1 MTAENVSADYKVSRA
16 DQDQF
21 AFESNQKAVKA
32 ISGGLFKNEIIPIKV
47 QSRSPKEGGKVDIKE
62 IVSSR
67 LKTTVFDIQWRQP
80 RVDRGCLFFSARI
93 LVRAVAT
100 HITHFSPLF
109 FLVSESNHTHTE
121 NSFKISATDM
131 H

>member
-67 LKTTVFDIQWRQP
+67 LKTTVFDIQ
-80 RVDRGCLFFSARI
+80 
-93 LVRAVAT
+93 
-100 HITHFSPLF
+100 
-109 FLVSESNHTHTE
+109 
-121 NSFKISATDM
+121 
-131 H
+131 